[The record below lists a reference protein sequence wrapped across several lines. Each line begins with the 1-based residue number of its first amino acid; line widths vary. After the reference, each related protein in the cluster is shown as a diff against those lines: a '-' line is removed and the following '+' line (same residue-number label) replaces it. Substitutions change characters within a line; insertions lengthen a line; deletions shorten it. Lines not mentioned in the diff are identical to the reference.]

1 MGSFPRIRVAEHL
14 IDLGERLRLR
24 IPCERFECNLEARRR
39 GNEALAVPEADP
51 EKPCSYG
58 IEPLFWLGIKLISS
72 ISAGSSDAGDS
83 GLFSMRARA
92 RCSFSMMKRL

>member
-39 GNEALAVPEADP
+39 GNEALAVPEADL

-58 IEPLFWLGIKLISS
+58 VEPLLWLGVKAISS
-72 ISAGSSDAGDS
+72 ISAGSSDAGDL
-83 GLFSMRARA
+83 GLFSTRARA
-92 RCSFSMMKRL
+92 R